1 MSRRYAPV
9 ENALM
14 HDRSRRLLGGDGADG
29 GGDSEPVSPTDLHQQ
44 ADAYPADFEGTPPDA
59 GSIEVGRRR
68 IGKENAPLNDDF
80 RLLGD
85 HHAVERVHS
94 PDEQDGERR
103 EMTQVHAFDVV
114 HDITEPIERDCA
126 NR

>member
-1 MSRRYAPV
+1 MRNMSW
-9 ENALM
+9 LM

-29 GGDSEPVSPTDLHQQ
+29 GGDNEPASLADLHQQ
-44 ADAYPADFEGTPPDA
+44 ADAYPADFERSPPDV

-94 PDEQDGERR
+94 PDEKGGERR
-103 EMTQVHAFDVV
+103 EMTHVHALDVV
-114 HDITEPIERDCA
+114 HDITEPIP
-126 NR
+126 